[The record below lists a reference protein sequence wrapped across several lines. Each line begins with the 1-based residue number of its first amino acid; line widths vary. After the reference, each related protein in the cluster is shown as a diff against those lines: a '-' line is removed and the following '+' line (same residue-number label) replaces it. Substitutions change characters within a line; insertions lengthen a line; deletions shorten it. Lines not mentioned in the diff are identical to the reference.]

1 MAFEENPESVGSL
14 FRTHWIVWKCLGQVP
29 DPRYPKLFKV
39 YAVLLNVGFGLGYPL
54 HLLLGQLGL
63 QTLEEVL
70 LNLTISVPVAVCALK
85 FFNIWRNLRKVRHL
99 EKMFNT
105 LNTRINQ
112 RDEWIYYRKVTI
124 PNALKVLHLFYFIC
138 VGTAL
143 ASELT
148 LLIMGFAYEWR
159 LMYPAYFPFDP
170 YATTGGY
177 VVAHTFQIIGLLVQ
191 LAENLVS
198 DTYGGMCL
206 ALLAGHAHLLG
217 KRVAI
222 IGYDNQKTEMDTGRE
237 LANCIVDH
245 NMLFD
250 CHSILGEIIGIGMF
264 AQIIS
269 ASLIM
274 GIVVIYMVFYVG
286 NAFEYVY
293 YSIYLF
299 GCAMEVFPTCYY
311 ATNFEFEFDKLT
323 FMLFSC
329 NWMDQNQSFKKSLMI
344 SIEQSLK
351 TRSFRVG
358 GMFRIN
364 LQIFF
369 ATCKGAYSVLAL
381 ALKFK

>member
-1 MAFEENPESVGSL
+1 
-14 FRTHWIVWKCLGQVP
+14 
-29 DPRYPKLFKV
+29 
-39 YAVLLNVGFGLGYPL
+39 
-54 HLLLGQLGL
+54 
-63 QTLEEVL
+63 
-70 LNLTISVPVAVCALK
+70 
-85 FFNIWRNLRKVRHL
+85 
-99 EKMFNT
+99 
-105 LNTRINQ
+105 
-112 RDEWIYYRKVTI
+112 
-124 PNALKVLHLFYFIC
+124 
-138 VGTAL
+138 
-143 ASELT
+143 
-148 LLIMGFAYEWR
+148 
-159 LMYPAYFPFDP
+159 
-170 YATTGGY
+170 
-177 VVAHTFQIIGLLVQ
+177 
-191 LAENLVS
+191 
-198 DTYGGMCL
+198 
-206 ALLAGHAHLLG
+206 
-217 KRVAI
+217 
-222 IGYDNQKTEMDTGRE
+222 
-237 LANCIVDH
+237 
-245 NMLFD
+245 
-250 CHSILGEIIGIGMF
+250 MF

-329 NWMDQNQSFKKSLMI
+329 NWVDQNQSFKKSLMI